1 MVQDTMPLFYSSNRQ
16 RQRVINMI
24 HSAGKVTIYLDR
36 VGRDH
41 GSNKRVIKKLINRI
55 YNSKDLK
62 EFKQINIQQID
73 YSIHD
78 CGEWLG

>member
-1 MVQDTMPLFYSSNRQ
+1 MVSCTIPLFYSPNRQ
-16 RQRVINMI
+16 GQRVVNMI

-41 GSNKRVIKKLINRI
+41 SSNKRVIKKLINRI

-73 YSIHD
+73 YSIYD